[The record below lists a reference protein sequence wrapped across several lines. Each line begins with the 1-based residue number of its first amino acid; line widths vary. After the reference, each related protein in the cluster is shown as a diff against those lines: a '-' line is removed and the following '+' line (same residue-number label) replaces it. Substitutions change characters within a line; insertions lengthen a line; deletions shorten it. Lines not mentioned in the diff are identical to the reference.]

1 MRRYEVVGVHQFLEN
16 CSIINEVGVCVTTTP
31 NEVGECVT
39 TTTPSLSL
47 SDISMVYEA
56 LLVAMNDYTSDSR
69 GDIGA
74 L

>member
-1 MRRYEVVGVHQFLEN
+1 M
-16 CSIINEVGVCVTTTP
+16 CVTTTP
-31 NEVGECVT
+31 CLSSSDVT
-39 TTTPSLSL
+39 
-47 SDISMVYEA
+47 MVYEA